1 MRAAD
6 DYAAIHARME
16 ELQRERRKLG
26 RTVRDWKDDLLGH
39 RDTKLVEEV
48 KKIIVRARFIR
59 D

>member
-1 MRAAD
+1 
-6 DYAAIHARME
+6 ME

>member
-6 DYAAIHARME
+6 DYAGIRARME
-16 ELQRERRKLG
+16 ELQRERQKPG
-26 RTVRDWKDDLLGH
+26 TTVRDLKDDLFGR

-48 KKIIVRARFIR
+48 KKIIVRARFVR